1 MSFDERA
8 RTWDDDPGK
17 VATAAE
23 VAAAVLGQIDLSG
36 RPRTLELGAGTGLL
50 SRALRPHL
58 GPTTL
63 ADSSPGMLEVARAV
77 IAAQGLDGWR
87 AIEVD
92 VDRDV
97 IPGGP
102 FDLVV
107 AQLAVHHMAH
117 PRAVL
122 QQIHEV
128 LAPGGQ
134 VAIADLDLDPQG
146 DFHQAHGDFTGHHG
160 FDREAVTGWLR
171 DLGFVEVAISTA
183 TSITK
188 PSHGQEQRFPLF
200 LATGRRAS

>member
-77 IAAQGLDGWR
+77 IAAQELDGWQ

-107 AQLAVHHMAH
+107 AQLAVH
-117 PRAVL
+117 
-122 QQIHEV
+122 
-128 LAPGGQ
+128 
-134 VAIADLDLDPQG
+134 
-146 DFHQAHGDFTGHHG
+146 
-160 FDREAVTGWLR
+160 
-171 DLGFVEVAISTA
+171 A
-183 TSITK
+183 TDS
-188 PSHGQEQRFPLF
+188 
-200 LATGRRAS
+200 